1 MKTGISETL
10 EARDKGGDTAFL
22 QACNGGQ
29 LACMR
34 VLAAA
39 GCDVVATNSRGETA
53 LIHAVTRGCV
63 AVVAWL
69 LGEGGAVE
77 TLEFRD
83 TYGLTAFLQA
93 CGGGQLECVEL
104 LVRAGCDMDVKA
116 WPSQALSWH
125 SPASSSKKTGKEF
138 AQSMCE
144 VAVVARL
151 GELHA
156 ERAAATRRREA
167 EELMAA
173 GEHCAAA
180 TLLAKLL
187 RQAPGDVE
195 LGHLLAEAE
204 RRQAEADAAGLDEG
218 LLQLY
223 RPHFHLYG
231 ELL

>member
-83 TYGLTAFLQA
+83 TYGLTA
-93 CGGGQLECVEL
+93 C
-104 LVRAGCDMDVKA
+104 
-116 WPSQALSWH
+116 S
-125 SPASSSKKTGKEF
+125 
-138 AQSMCE
+138 
-144 VAVVARL
+144 
-151 GELHA
+151 
-156 ERAAATRRREA
+156 
-167 EELMAA
+167 
-173 GEHCAAA
+173 
-180 TLLAKLL
+180 
-187 RQAPGDVE
+187 
-195 LGHLLAEAE
+195 
-204 RRQAEADAAGLDEG
+204 DEG
-218 LLQLY
+218 LLSLSFSNY
-223 RPHFHLYG
+223 RLYG
-231 ELL
+231 ESLYDNT